1 MLPKSHALARAP
13 SACRRGPLSLGT
25 NAPCGL
31 KAALLFPSLL
41 RQENDNTSHDYDCC
55 RKQWVW
61 FWMCFS
67 LPVVK
72 GRKRGVLGKHQE
84 TRGRG
89 ISYVIASPYSAAG
102 KHISWVPLMLSR
114 PRGCKTQSMF
124 SYHPQSNVLHLPG
137 MEFLHKEGQS
147 EISGR
152 DLHELQSQSPYSGAL
167 NRRKSE

>member
-1 MLPKSHALARAP
+1 MLPKSCALARAP
-13 SACRRGPLSLGT
+13 SAWRRGPLWFGT
-25 NAPCGL
+25 NAPYRPTP
-31 KAALLFPSLL
+31 ALLSPSLL
-41 RQENDNTSHDYDCC
+41 CQENDDTGHDHDCC

-72 GRKRGVLGKHQE
+72 DGKGGVFCKYQE

-89 ISYVIASPYSAAG
+89 VSYVIASPYSTG
-102 KHISWVPLMLSR
+102 DGRIFWVPLMLSN
-114 PRGCKTQSMF
+114 PRGCKTQNMLSC
-124 SYHPQSNVLHLPG
+124 HPQSSLLHLPG
-137 MEFLHKEGQS
+137 MEFLHIEGQS

-152 DLHELQSQSPYSGAL
+152 DLRESQSQSPRSGSL